1 MKPANADPEQR
12 LNLELPSAAVTQE
25 AARRIGAVLRAGDLL
40 VLVGELG
47 AGKTTFTQGLGAGLG
62 VRGGIISPTFVL
74 ARRHPSLVGGPDL
87 VHVDAYRLGSAGE
100 LEDLDLV
107 DTMDRAVTVVEWG
120 RDRAEGLS
128 DSRLELELIRPVGG
142 AGTQGRA
149 TQAPAPWESEE
160 LEDDSVPRQLILRAV
175 GPRWDAHAW
184 QELRSAVESVPLA

>member
-1 MKPANADPEQR
+1 MEQMR
-12 LNLELPSAAVTQE
+12 LNLELPSAPSTQE
-25 AARRIGAVLRAGDLL
+25 AARRLGTVLQAGDLL

-47 AGKTTFTQGLGAGLG
+47 AGKTTFTQGLGLGLG

-74 ARRHPSLVGGPDL
+74 ARRHPSLTGGPEL

-142 AGTQGRA
+142 ASEQERA
-149 TQAPAPWESEE
+149 ADAPAPWESEE
-160 LEDDSVPRQLILRAV
+160 LEDDATPRQLHLSAH
-175 GPRWDAHAW
+175 GPRWDAAAW
-184 QELRSAVESVPLA
+184 QRLRSALESHPLP